1 MFRFGRCINSY
12 LTIEMHKMKKAVLLF
27 IGYAFCFSAIAQE
40 SNRIEQ
46 KYFGWKAGVART
58 VITPSESMWMAG
70 YASREE
76 PATGTIHDL
85 MAKALVIDDSSGYRA
100 LLITMDL
107 VGIPKEISD
116 NIRNRIEEKFQLKR
130 EQIILNSS
138 HTHSGP
144 VLQNALFDIYPLD
157 SMQLVKIKKYSS
169 WFEDRI
175 IELVGDAISK
185 IVPVRLFSNNG
196 VTRFQ
201 VNRRN
206 NVEATLSEQNDL
218 NGPNDFAVPVIKIL
232 DQAGKLMSIIFGYAC
247 HPTVL
252 DTTLWSGDYPGFAQ
266 LALEESHP
274 GTTALFFQ
282 GAGADQNPMP
292 RRTIPLARQFGK
304 TLASAVERVL
314 EEEMTELKPK
324 LVTAYSEIDLVLKT
338 PSARKL
344 NKYANT
350 LSDYQQRWAIR
361 MRAKLNRG
369 ERLRTKYP
377 YPIQLWK
384 LGDQLIWSL
393 AGETVISY
401 AINIKKIFGLETFV
415 MGYCNDIMSYIPS
428 KKILREGGYE
438 GHIAQRV
445 YGLPGKWDP
454 SIESSILKE
463 IEALANKNG
472 ITRMERS
479 TE

>member
-1 MFRFGRCINSY
+1 
-12 LTIEMHKMKKAVLLF
+12 MKKAVLIF
-27 IGYAFCFSAIAQE
+27 IGYALCFSLIAQE
-40 SNRIEQ
+40 SNTIEQ
-46 KYFGWKAGVART
+46 KHFGWKAGVAST

-76 PATGTIHDL
+76 PATGIIHDL
-85 MAKALVIDDSSGYRA
+85 TAKALVIEDRNGHRA
-100 LLITMDL
+100 LLVTMDL
-107 VGIPKEISD
+107 VGIPKKISD
-116 NIRNRIEEKFQLKR
+116 DIRNQIGSKFQLER
-130 EQIILNSS
+130 DQIILNTS

-144 VLQNALFDIYPLD
+144 VLQDALFDIYPLD
-157 SMQLVKIKKYSS
+157 SLQLIKIKKYSS
-169 WFEDRI
+169 WFEDQI
-175 IELVGDAISK
+175 LELVEDAFSNMI
-185 IVPVRLFSNNG
+185 PVRLFSNNG

-206 NVEATLSEQNDL
+206 NEEATINHQNDL
-218 NGPNDFAVPVIKIL
+218 NGPNDYAVPVIKIM
-232 DQAGKLMSIIFGYAC
+232 DQDDKLMSVVFGYAC

-292 RRTIPLARQFGK
+292 RRTISLAKQFGR
-304 TLASAVERVL
+304 TLASAVDRVL
-314 EEEMTELKPK
+314 EEDMTELTPT
-324 LVTAYSEIDLVLKT
+324 LITAYSEISLRLKT

-350 LSDYQQRWAIR
+350 LADYQQRWAIR
-361 MRAKLNRG
+361 MQAKLHSG
-369 ERLRTKYP
+369 ERLRTTYP
-377 YPIQLWK
+377 YPIQFWQ

-454 SIESSILKE
+454 SIESSILAE
-463 IEALANKNG
+463 IESLAKKHG
-472 ITRMERS
+472 IARMES
-479 TE
+479 TQE